1 MMMMVWYG
9 NRHLSVALGHTL
21 ELVLLLD
28 GVRVGR
34 TLGSVGELVG
44 ETFRDGLDVV
54 ESGFSG
60 LCKG

>member
-1 MMMMVWYG
+1 M
-9 NRHLSVALGHTL
+9 RRLSVALGYTL

-34 TLGSVGELVG
+34 TLGGVGELVG

-60 LCKG
+60 LREGQRSDS

>member
-1 MMMMVWYG
+1 M
-9 NRHLSVALGHTL
+9 RRLSVALGYTL

-34 TLGSVGELVG
+34 TLGGVGELVG

-60 LCKG
+60 LREGQRSDP

>member
-1 MMMMVWYG
+1 M
-9 NRHLSVALGHTL
+9 RRLSVALGYTL
-21 ELVLLLD
+21 ELVLLLN

-34 TLGSVGELVG
+34 TLGGVGELVG

-60 LCKG
+60 LRKGQRSDP